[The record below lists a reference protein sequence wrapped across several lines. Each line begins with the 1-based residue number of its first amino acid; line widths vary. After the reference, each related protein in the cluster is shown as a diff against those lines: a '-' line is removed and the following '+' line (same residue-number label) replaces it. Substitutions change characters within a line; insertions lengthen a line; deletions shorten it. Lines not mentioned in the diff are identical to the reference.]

1 MSKGY
6 FITGIG
12 TGVGKTIV
20 SAAICEAL
28 EADYWKPVQC
38 GNIENTDSKIV
49 KSLLSNTKTKIHP
62 ERFLLKEAKS
72 PHAAAEDEKINISLN
87 DFVLP
92 VSENKIIAEG
102 AGGLLVPINNNGDM
116 VSDLIEKLQLPVIL
130 VANFYLG
137 SINHTLLSIEFL
149 ISHKITPSALI
160 LIPPTNPQSPEII
173 QNQYKIPCYL
183 MPELKELSPQ
193 NINLISNS
201 LKSFLLTLN

>member
-72 PHAAAEDEKINISLN
+72 PHAAAEDESRRRASSASSRSAA
-87 DFVLP
+87 P
-92 VSENKIIAEG
+92 VPA
-102 AGGLLVPINNNGDM
+102 PR
-116 VSDLIEKLQLPVIL
+116 
-130 VANFYLG
+130 
-137 SINHTLLSIEFL
+137 
-149 ISHKITPSALI
+149 
-160 LIPPTNPQSPEII
+160 
-173 QNQYKIPCYL
+173 
-183 MPELKELSPQ
+183 
-193 NINLISNS
+193 
-201 LKSFLLTLN
+201 